1 MSLEATIKYHFPK
14 GQNFSGTAPQTSPDA
29 MTGTDYVAA
38 MGMTQSRAPLG
49 YAAFMGKVGVSENDA
64 RRAVSLLTEF
74 ALQTCDRVAAL
85 RKLETDI
92 KPAVMQVL
100 ATYAY
105 LDYCRSAASV
115 KPCECCSATGFIEA
129 QVFSTKSHTP
139 IAAQEIVKTS
149 LRWGAKVIPSEYEV
163 RRELRE
169 VVRVLCKQCGGK
181 GVVSSACR
189 DCNGRGRAVMR
200 KETERQGVP
209 VMGDCKQCSGRG
221 FERIPST
228 AAYRAISS
236 ITDSISLATWEK
248 SGKQFY
254 ETLIGKLETEES
266 WANAALNKV
275 TA

>member
-64 RRAVSLLTEF
+64 ARAVSLLTEF

-105 LDYCRSAASV
+105 LDYCQSASSK
-115 KPCECCSATGFIEA
+115 KPCKCCSATGFIDAEVFTMKSRFGTQRPGA
-129 QVFSTKSHTP
+129 VTEIKRLDKTLPENTSYQVRDT
-139 IAAQEIVKTS
+139 E
-149 LRWGAKVIPSEYEV
+149 
-163 RRELRE
+163 
-169 VVRVLCKQCGGK
+169 RVLCPECKGK
-181 GVVSSACR
+181 CVVSSACR
-189 DCNGRGRAVMR
+189 DCNGRCKALDRR
-200 KETERQGVP
+200 QTEFQGVP
-209 VMGDCKQCSGRG
+209 VYRDCKQCGGRG
-221 FERIPST
+221 FEYIPST
-228 AAYRAISS
+228 VVHRAVSELTDAISL
-236 ITDSISLATWEK
+236 DTWKK

-254 ETLIGKLETEES
+254 GTLISKLEAEES
-266 WANAALNKV
+266 WANTALKRV
-275 TA
+275 TS

>member
-1 MSLEATIKYHFPK
+1 MSLEATIKYHFAK
-14 GQNFSGTAPQTSPDA
+14 TASFAGMPPATASESLS
-29 MTGTDYVAA
+29 GTDYMAA

-64 RRAVSLLTEF
+64 ARAVSLLTEF

-85 RKLETDI
+85 RKLDTDI

-105 LDYCRSAASV
+105 MDYCRSAASV
-115 KPCECCSATGFIEA
+115 KPCECCQATGFIAAE
-129 QVFSTKSHTP
+129 VVTMKSML
-139 IAAQEIVKTS
+139 S
-149 LRWGAKVIPSEYEV
+149 GAGRREV
-163 RRELRE
+163 REQ
-169 VVRVLCKQCGGK
+169 VRVRCKTCAGK

-200 KETERQGVP
+200 KETELQGVP
-209 VMGDCKQCSGRG
+209 VMGDCKQCGGRG
-221 FERIPST
+221 YERIPST
-228 AAYRAISS
+228 VAYRAICQ
-236 ITDSISLATWEK
+236 ITDAISQATWEK

-254 ETLIGKLETEES
+254 ETLIGKLEVEES

>member
-1 MSLEATIKYHFPK
+1 MGLEATVKYHFPK

-64 RRAVSLLTEF
+64 RRAVSLLTDF

-85 RKLETDI
+85 RKLEADI

-105 LDYCRSAASV
+105 MDYCRSAASV
-115 KPCECCSATGFIEA
+115 KPCECCQAMGFIEA
-129 QVFSTKSHTP
+129 NVFSMKSPLSGGHTRN
-139 IAAQEIVKTS
+139 VKET
-149 LRWGAKVIPSEYEV
+149 
-163 RRELRE
+163 
-169 VVRVLCKQCGGK
+169 VRVLCKQCGGK

-200 KETERQGVP
+200 KESERQGVP

>member
-64 RRAVSLLTEF
+64 RRAVSLLTDF
-74 ALQTCDRVAAL
+74 ALHTCDRVAAL

-115 KPCECCSATGFIEA
+115 KPCECCNASGFIAAE
-129 QVFSTKSHTP
+129 VVTMKSML
-139 IAAQEIVKTS
+139 S
-149 LRWGAKVIPSEYEV
+149 GAGRREV
-163 RRELRE
+163 REQ
-169 VVRVLCKQCGGK
+169 VRVRCKTCAGK

-200 KETERQGVP
+200 KESERQGVP

-228 AAYRAISS
+228 AAYRVISS
-236 ITDSISLATWEK
+236 ITDSISMATWEK

>member
-1 MSLEATIKYHFPK
+1 MSLEATAKYHYAK
-14 GQNFSGTAPQTSPDA
+14 TQNFSGMAPQTSPDTL
-29 MTGTDYVAA
+29 TGTDYIAA
-38 MGMTQSRAPLG
+38 MGMTMSRAAMG
-49 YAAFMGKVGVSENDA
+49 YCAFMGKIGVSENDA
-64 RRAVSLLTEF
+64 RRAVSLLTDF

-115 KPCECCSATGFIEA
+115 KPCECCNATGFIAAE
-129 QVFSTKSHTP
+129 VVTMKSML
-139 IAAQEIVKTS
+139 S
-149 LRWGAKVIPSEYEV
+149 GAGRREV
-163 RRELRE
+163 REQ
-169 VVRVLCKQCGGK
+169 VRVRCKTCAGK

-200 KETERQGVP
+200 KESERQGVP

-254 ETLIGKLETEES
+254 ETLIGKLETEET

>member
-1 MSLEATIKYHFPK
+1 MSLEATVKYHFPK

-64 RRAVSLLTEF
+64 RRAVSLLTDF

-85 RKLETDI
+85 RKLEADI

-115 KPCECCSATGFIEA
+115 KPCECCNASGFIAAE
-129 QVFSTKSHTP
+129 VVTMKSML
-139 IAAQEIVKTS
+139 S
-149 LRWGAKVIPSEYEV
+149 GAGRREV
-163 RRELRE
+163 REQ
-169 VVRVLCKQCGGK
+169 VRVRCKNCVGK

-189 DCNGRGRAVMR
+189 DCNGRGRAMMR
-200 KETERQGVP
+200 KESERQGVP